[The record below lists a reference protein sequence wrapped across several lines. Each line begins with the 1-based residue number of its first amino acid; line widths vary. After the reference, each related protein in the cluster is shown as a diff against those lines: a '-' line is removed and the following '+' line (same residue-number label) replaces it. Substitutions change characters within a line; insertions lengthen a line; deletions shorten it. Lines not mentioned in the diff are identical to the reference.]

1 MNVYIVWR
9 LNRLLKTNKIAIK
22 YASKLKWFPIIQIIV
37 FLPQSIDHLCRIMFE
52 TRSFALVLIKI
63 ITTSSS
69 GFLFCVIYGLNPFI
83 QSKIREYLCCCCM
96 KNSIAP
102 KLRLSEVIEV
112 NESTAYINNSNIS
125 LYEYQEE
132 KSAPPT
138 PEKRTILR

>member
-37 FLPQSIDHLCRIMFE
+37 FLPQSIEQSCRIMFE
-52 TRSFALVLIKI
+52 TRSFALVLIKT

-83 QSKIREYLCCCCM
+83 QSKIRQYLCCCCM
-96 KNSIAP
+96 KNRIAP
-102 KLRLSEVIEV
+102 KLSVNEV
-112 NESTAYINNSNIS
+112 NESTTYTNNSKIS
-125 LYEYQEE
+125 LYEYQEEE